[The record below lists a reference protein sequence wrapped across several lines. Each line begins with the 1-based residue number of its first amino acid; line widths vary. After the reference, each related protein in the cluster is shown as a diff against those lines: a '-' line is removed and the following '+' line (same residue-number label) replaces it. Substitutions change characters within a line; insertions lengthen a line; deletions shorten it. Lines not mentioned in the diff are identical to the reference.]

1 MPTLRFFLK
10 EGIRRP
16 YSLINSFSALSA
28 PLRLKNKGMEH
39 TQRQKIEAAGG
50 KVVTI
55 AEFLDLSPEEM
66 EIIEIRLSL
75 SKSLKKFTQQEQLSQ
90 QKLAE
95 NINSS
100 QSRVAKMEASDPSV
114 SINLLIKSLLALGAT
129 REDIA
134 TAIAGN

>member
-1 MPTLRFFLK
+1 MEPTK
-10 EGIRRP
+10 
-16 YSLINSFSALSA
+16 
-28 PLRLKNKGMEH
+28 
-39 TQRQKIEAAGG
+39 RQKLEAAGW
-50 KVVTI
+50 KVSTV

-75 SKSLKKFTQQEQLSQ
+75 SKSLKKFRQQEQLSQ
-90 QKLAE
+90 QKLAD
-95 NINSS
+95 NIKSS

-114 SINLLIKSLLALGAT
+114 SIDLLIKSLLALGAT

>member
-1 MPTLRFFLK
+1 MDPLK
-10 EGIRRP
+10 
-16 YSLINSFSALSA
+16 
-28 PLRLKNKGMEH
+28 
-39 TQRQKIEAAGG
+39 RQKIEAAGG

-75 SKSLKKFTQQEQLSQ
+75 SKSLKKFRQQEQLSQ
-90 QKLAE
+90 QKFAD

-114 SINLLIKSLLALGAT
+114 SIDLLIKSLLALGAT

-134 TAIAGN
+134 TAISGN